1 MMGEHRTAIGR
12 RIRRLRET
20 QGLSRQQLA
29 TYLRVDLT
37 AVAAWEGGK
46 YLPREGKRIRLASF
60 LGLDVASL
68 FAEDLQDPASLGSAA
83 LIDTLGELPVVLR
96 DLAKGAERDL
106 KAFRVA
112 APYAT
117 SAHVQEEFRRI
128 LDARL
133 KLGTIEVQRIEVIYT
148 LARLKEI
155 LSNII
160 RYDGLGYQVKCNCVG
175 VKDLVPGMGGYIF
188 DNREFLIGAYWA
200 TVPPYARPGLKLTGE
215 PFRTYFSDYWSEIWP
230 RGLPLNHKGARDLS
244 AVRETAQELGLDA
257 ARWDEFVEE
266 ARTLDVGDGVP
277 PLV

>member
-1 MMGEHRTAIGR
+1 MAERRIAIGR

-20 QGLSRQQLA
+20 LGLSRRQVAMHLA
-29 TYLRVDLT
+29 VDLT

-46 YLPREGKRIRLASF
+46 YLPREGKRIRLAAF
-60 LGLDVASL
+60 LGLDFASL
-68 FAEDLQDPASLGSAA
+68 FAEDLQDPASIGSAA
-83 LIDTLGELPVVLR
+83 LVDTLGELPVVLR
-96 DLAKGAERDL
+96 DLANGAERDL

-117 SAHVQEEFRRI
+117 NPHVQEEFRRI

-133 KLGTIEVQRIEVIYT
+133 KLGTLEVQRIEIIYT

-160 RYDGLGYQVKCNCVG
+160 RYDGLAYQVKCNCVG
-175 VKDLVPGMGGYIF
+175 VKDVVPGMGGYIF

-230 RGLPLNHKGARDLS
+230 RGTPLNKNGAKDLS
-244 AVRETAQELGLDA
+244 AVRQTAQELGIDPS
-257 ARWDEFVEE
+257 RWDEFVEE
-266 ARTLDVGDGVP
+266 ARTLDVGDGIP
-277 PLV
+277 PLI

>member
-1 MMGEHRTAIGR
+1 MGERRVAIGR
-12 RIRRLRET
+12 RIKRLRET
-20 QGLSRQQLA
+20 QGFSRQQVAFHLG
-29 TYLRVDLT
+29 VDLT

-46 YLPREGKRIRLASF
+46 YLPREGKRIRLASY

-68 FAEDLQDPASLGSAA
+68 FAEDLQDPASVGSAA
-83 LIDTLGELPVVLR
+83 LVDTLGELPVVLR
-96 DLAKGAERDL
+96 DLANAAHRDL

-117 SAHVQEEFRRI
+117 TAHVQEEFRRI
-128 LDARL
+128 LDTRL
-133 KLGTIEVQRIEVIYT
+133 KLGTLEVQRIEVIYT

-160 RYDGLGYQVKCNCVG
+160 RYDGLPYQVKCNCVG
-175 VKDLVPGMGGYIF
+175 VKDVVPGMGGYIF

-200 TVPPYARPGLKLTGE
+200 TIPPYARPGLKLVGE

-230 RGLPLNHKGARDLS
+230 RGTHLNKKGARDLS
-244 AVRETAQELGLDA
+244 AVREAALQLGLDA
-257 ARWDEFVEE
+257 ERWDEFVDE
-266 ARTLDVGDGVP
+266 ARNFDVGDGLP